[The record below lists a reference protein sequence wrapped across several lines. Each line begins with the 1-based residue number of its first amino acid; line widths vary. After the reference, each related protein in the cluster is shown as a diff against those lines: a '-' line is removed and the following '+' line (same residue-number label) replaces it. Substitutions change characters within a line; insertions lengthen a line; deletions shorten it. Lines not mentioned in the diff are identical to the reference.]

1 MRPRCCPKNLVEH
14 ANRNMRRA
22 CARTGDGRNG
32 VVALKETWQG
42 VAVVAC
48 PCPPTVAR
56 HLPSTCRG
64 LAGRKE
70 TCHGPPSRRPRRV
83 SPRVPSAA
91 ACPCPSGG
99 SAPPPPLTR
108 LRAPPWDCHNALPRC
123 WQARDSYRRR
133 GPAVRGPAEQ
143 DRRTRCADGGGE
155 GPRPH
160 AAPPAGVPSSW
171 RPPRPRRAP
180 PPPQNARSRHR
191 GSLPSHRSAEPWT
204 WGGNG

>member
-1 MRPRCCPKNLVEH
+1 MKVG
-14 ANRNMRRA
+14 AA
-22 CARTGDGRNG
+22 GDGRGACAGRGRRAEVAPATALGAGIRFLVTRGCVPGDRGG
-32 VVALKETWQG
+32 V
-42 VAVVAC
+42 
-48 PCPPTVAR
+48 
-56 HLPSTCRG
+56 RG
-64 LAGRKE
+64 EGHALAGRKE

-99 SAPPPPLTR
+99 SAPPPPLPR

-160 AAPPAGVPSSW
+160 ATPPAGVPSSW